1 MTGTKT
7 EMAFIKFTRAEFEDM
22 VMREIKSRYPFL
34 TDDKRWEWEDVSL
47 SKDVFSPDTSN
58 DKIVLELFYT
68 KREEPLPVT
77 VDSHPSVVYV
87 RVNEV
92 CR

>member
-1 MTGTKT
+1 
-7 EMAFIKFTRAEFEDM
+7 
-22 VMREIKSRYPFL
+22 MREIKSRYPFL
-34 TDDKRWEWEDVSL
+34 TDDKRWEWEDVNL

-58 DKIVLELFYT
+58 DKIVLELIYT

-77 VDSHPSVVYV
+77 VDNSPGVVYV